1 MVMNRSEET
10 TSGTDPLLSLRH
22 LTMRFGGL
30 TALDDVNFD
39 VFPNEICG
47 LIGPNGA
54 GKTTLFNC
62 LCHVVQPQSGTI
74 RFAGMPIAALPAHK
88 IGRLGIARTF
98 QNIALFPSLSVRDNV
113 LIACNGE
120 IRGGFLA
127 AALALPSMKRSERDA
142 LRDVDAILAM
152 LGLTAVRD
160 DRVGVLSF
168 ALQKRI
174 EFARALALRPRLLL
188 LDEPA
193 GGLSHEEVADLGS
206 FIRSIRSR
214 FGTAILLVE
223 HHLNLVMEVSDRIVV
238 LDFGRKIADGLP
250 AVVKAD
256 PYVIKAYLGRA
267 N

>member
-1 MVMNRSEET
+1 MRFCAGLAGRWSWIAAKKLRQVRTRCSRV
-10 TSGTDPLLSLRH
+10 RH
-22 LTMRFGGL
+22 LTIRFGGL

-74 RFAGMPIAALPAHK
+74 SFAGMPIAALPAHK

-127 AALALPSMKRSERDA
+127 AALALPSMKRSEREA
-142 LRDVDAILAM
+142 LRDVDAILSM

-160 DRVGVLSF
+160 DRVAVLPF
-168 ALQKRI
+168 ALQKRV

-193 GGLSHEEVADLGS
+193 GGLSHEEVGRPWL
-206 FIRSIRSR
+206 IHSIDPFALRNRDPSR
-214 FGTAILLVE
+214 
-223 HHLNLVMEVSDRIVV
+223 
-238 LDFGRKIADGLP
+238 
-250 AVVKAD
+250 
-256 PYVIKAYLGRA
+256 RA
-267 N
+267 SP

>member
-1 MVMNRSEET
+1 MVCNEET
-10 TSGTDPLLSLRH
+10 VSGPDPLLSVRH
-22 LTMRFGGL
+22 LTIRFGGL

-39 VFPNEICG
+39 VFPGEICG

-62 LCHVVQPQSGTI
+62 LCHVVRPQGGAIT
-74 RFAGMPIAALPAHK
+74 FAGRPIAALPAHK

-120 IRGGFLA
+120 IDGGFLA
-127 AALALPSMKRSERDA
+127 AALALPSMKRSERRA
-142 LRDVDAILAM
+142 VRDVDAILSM
-152 LGLTAVRD
+152 LGLTDVRD
-160 DRVGVLSF
+160 DRVALLPF
-168 ALQKRI
+168 ALQKRV

-193 GGLSHEEVADLGS
+193 GGLSHEEVGHLGA

-214 FGTAILLVE
+214 FETAILLVE
-223 HHLNLVMEVSDRIVV
+223 HHLNLVMDISDHIVV
-238 LDFGRKIADGLP
+238 LDFGKKIADGLP
-250 AVVKAD
+250 AAVKAD
-256 PYVIKAYLGRA
+256 PYVIDAYLGRA

>member
-1 MVMNRSEET
+1 M
-10 TSGTDPLLSLRH
+10 P
-22 LTMRFGGL
+22 MR
-30 TALDDVNFD
+30 
-39 VFPNEICG
+39 P
-47 LIGPNGA
+47 A
-54 GKTTLFNC
+54 G
-62 LCHVVQPQSGTI
+62 
-74 RFAGMPIAALPAHK
+74 HK
-88 IGRLGIARTF
+88 SARLGIARTF

-127 AALALPSMKRSERDA
+127 AALRSRDESQRA
-142 LRDVDAILAM
+142 GCTTRCRCNSCRARADGGPGRPGRRAP
-152 LGLTAVRD
+152 
-160 DRVGVLSF
+160 F

-256 PYVIKAYLGRA
+256 PYVIQAYLGRA